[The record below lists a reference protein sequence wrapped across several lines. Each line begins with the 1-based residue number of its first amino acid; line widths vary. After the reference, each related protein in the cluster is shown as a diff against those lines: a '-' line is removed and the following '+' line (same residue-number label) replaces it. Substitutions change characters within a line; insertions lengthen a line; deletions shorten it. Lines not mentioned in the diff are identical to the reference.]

1 MRGKFAYKIMQNIET
16 GYCVCR
22 YHFSAINQDITCIGY
37 NLPMNK
43 ITYDFEY
50 EEIQHPKYGRQ
61 FRIISFTES
70 IGRDK
75 NELVE
80 YMVMTYDGIG
90 RTTAERIYAKFGAS
104 CIDVIEQN
112 PAKLL
117 AVSRISNNKLE
128 KILASVKKK
137 NQYKDLY
144 MLLLKFDFSNKLIE
158 RIIRIYHEG
167 AYEQIK
173 DNPYIL
179 CDIKGID
186 FLKADLLREECGIG
200 LTDDKRLYAAVI
212 QSLKDDT
219 LNGNSGTTKET
230 LLNTMYRYLAPAIS
244 MQDAKKTMWA
254 AVLNQIKHDQISY
267 RKVFFQD
274 NIVQYMYLKFMCE
287 AENKFASDIVSI
299 LQKPCEP
306 IPNLEQL
313 IKTQENAFGI
323 RLDESQKDAVRSCF
337 SNNFL
342 LIVGGPGMGKTTI
355 VNIICAI
362 YEQVYVYGKNNKN
375 EPELLAPTGRAARRL
390 SELSGRE
397 ASTIHSRLHLG
408 IQDQE
413 NTSVEDEV
421 EPIRDTLLIVDEF
434 SMVDLLLGC
443 KLLSQVENSKVV
455 FVGDENQLPSVNAG
469 QLLYDLVTCGCVPVA
484 RLKTTHRQKQGSSI
498 CINANGMQDGVYDLI
513 EDQDFHISC
522 ADDPNL
528 TDIERLQVIE
538 DAMVKEYLSCRNS
551 SEYENVVCL
560 CPYKKYPAGVYSV
573 NKRIQDIVNPLNGG
587 MEMKGTHEMVF
598 RVGDHVMHL
607 RNEDDTMNGDLGV
620 VKRIYKDS
628 DNGLVMD
635 VEYDTYMGL
644 VNMSYSSANIEDVTL
659 AYAMTVHKSQGSEY
673 DAVITCITGFHKPML
688 YLNIL
693 YTAITRGKKRV
704 YLHTDTKE
712 TIKTVV
718 LNKDMKR
725 RNSLVGYNIQRFYEK
740 NMEQMCLAL

>member
-1 MRGKFAYKIMQNIET
+1 MRGKFTYKIMQNEET

-22 YHFSAINQDITCIGY
+22 YHFPELNQDITCIGY

-43 ITYDFEY
+43 VTYDFEY
-50 EEIQHPKYGRQ
+50 EEVQHPKYGRQ
-61 FRIISFTES
+61 FKIMSFTES
-70 IGRDK
+70 IGKDR
-75 NELVE
+75 NELIE
-80 YMVMTYDGIG
+80 YMTLTYDGIG
-90 RTTAERIYAKFGAS
+90 KKTAERIYSKFGPS
-104 CIDVIEQN
+104 CIDIIEQN

-117 AVSRISNNKLE
+117 AISRVSRNVLD
-128 KILASVKKK
+128 KIVASVKKK

-144 MLLLKFDFSNKLIE
+144 MLLLKYDFSNKLIE
-158 RIIRIYHEG
+158 RIIRVYHER
-167 AYEQIK
+167 AFEQIK
-173 DNPYIL
+173 GNPYIL

-186 FLKADLLREECGIG
+186 FCKADLLREECGIG
-200 LTDDKRLYAAVI
+200 LTDDIRLYAAVI

-230 LLNTMYRYLAPAIS
+230 LLNTMYRYLSPPWS
-244 MQDAKKTMWA
+244 LRETRKTMWRT
-254 AVLNQIKHDQISY
+254 VLKMIRYEQISY

-274 NIVQYMYLKFMCE
+274 NVVQYMYLKFMCE

-323 RLDESQKDAVRSCF
+323 RLDESQKDAVRACF
-337 SNNFL
+337 TNNFL
-342 LIVGGPGMGKTTI
+342 LITGGPGMGKTTI

-390 SELSGRE
+390 SELSGRG

-484 RLKTTHRQKQGSSI
+484 RLKTTHRQEQGSSI

-513 EDQDFHISC
+513 EDQDFRISC
-522 ADDPNL
+522 ADEPGL
-528 TDIERLQVIE
+528 TDMERLQTIE
-538 DAMVKEYLSCRNS
+538 DAMIKEYLSCRDS
-551 SEYENVVCL
+551 SELENVVCL

-607 RNEDDTMNGDLGV
+607 KNEDDTMNGDLGI

-628 DNGLVMD
+628 DNGMVME
-635 VEYDTYMGL
+635 VAYDTYLGM
-644 VNMSYSSANIEDVTL
+644 VNMFYTSANIEDVTL

-704 YLHTDTKE
+704 YLHTDSKE

-725 RNSLVGYNIQRFYEK
+725 RNSLVAHNIRSLCEEK
-740 NMEQMCLAL
+740 YTQMRLAL

>member
-1 MRGKFAYKIMQNIET
+1 MRGKFTYKIMKNEET
-16 GYCVCR
+16 GYCVFR
-22 YHFSAINQDITCIGY
+22 YHFAEINRDVSCIGY

-50 EEIQHPKYGRQ
+50 EEILHPKYGRQ
-61 FRIISFTES
+61 FKIISFTES
-70 IGRDK
+70 IGKDK

-80 YMVMTYDGIG
+80 YMAMTYDGIG

-104 CIDVIEQN
+104 CIDVIEQD
-112 PAKLL
+112 PVKLL
-117 AVSRISNNKLE
+117 SVPRISRNVLD

-144 MLLLKFDFSNKLIE
+144 MLLLKHDFSNKLIE
-158 RIIRIYHEG
+158 RIIRVYHER
-167 AYEQIK
+167 AYERIRE
-173 DNPYIL
+173 DPYIL
-179 CDIKGID
+179 CEIKGID
-186 FLKADLLREECGIG
+186 FRKADQLREECGISP
-200 LTDDKRLYAAVI
+200 TDDRRLSAAVL

-219 LNGNSGTTKET
+219 VNGNSGTTKDT
-230 LLNTMYRYLAPAIS
+230 LLNTMYRYLASDIPAPE
-244 MQDAKKTMWA
+244 AKKIMWG
-254 AVLNQIKHDQISY
+254 AVLKMIQFERISY
-267 RKVFFQD
+267 RKVFFRN
-274 NIVQYMYLKFMCE
+274 NIVQYMYLKYMCD
-287 AENKFASDIVSI
+287 AENQFAAGVVSI
-299 LQKPCEP
+299 MREPCEP
-306 IPNLEQL
+306 VPDPERL
-313 IKTQENAFGI
+313 IRAQENTFGI
-323 RLDESQKDAVRSCF
+323 RLDESQKDAIRLCF
-337 SNNFL
+337 TNNFL

-355 VNIICAI
+355 INIICAI
-362 YEQVYVYGKNNKN
+362 YEQLYVYGKQNKN

-408 IQDQE
+408 IREQDGNAAE
-413 NTSVEDEV
+413 EEA

-443 KLLSQVENSKVV
+443 KLLSKVEHCKVV

-484 RLKTTHRQKQGSSI
+484 RLKTTHRQEKGSSI
-498 CINANGMQDGVYDLI
+498 CLNANGMQNGVYDLI
-513 EDQDFHISC
+513 EDRDFRISC
-522 ADDPNL
+522 AEDPKL
-528 TDIERLQVIE
+528 ADMKKLQMIE
-538 DAMVKEYLSCRNS
+538 DAMIKEYLDCRNS
-551 SEYENVVCL
+551 PEFESVVCL

-573 NKRIQDIVNPLNGG
+573 NRRIQDIVNPLNGRA
-587 MEMKGTHEMVF
+587 EMKGTHEMVF

-607 RNEDDTMNGDLGV
+607 KNEDDTMNGDLGI
-620 VKRIYKDS
+620 VKRIYRDPY
-628 DNGLVMD
+628 NGMTMD
-635 VEYDTYMGL
+635 VVYDTYIGL
-644 VNMSYSSANIEDVTL
+644 VNMTYTPANIEDVTL

-704 YLHTDTKE
+704 YLHTDSKE

-725 RNSLVGYNIQRFYEK
+725 RNSLVAHNIRALCEEK
-740 NMEQMCLAL
+740 YEQMCLAL